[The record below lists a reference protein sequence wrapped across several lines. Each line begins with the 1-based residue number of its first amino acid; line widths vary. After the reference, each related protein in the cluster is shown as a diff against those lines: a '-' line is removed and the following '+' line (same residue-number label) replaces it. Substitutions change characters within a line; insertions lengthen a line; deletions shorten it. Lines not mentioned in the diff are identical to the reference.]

1 MSEVYP
7 LRGRIFRPWKNGGGE
22 TAEILVSP
30 PGAGFDD
37 FDWRISTAIVAG
49 DGPFS
54 AFPGI
59 DRVLTVIEGG
69 TMHLSLPDQVHQLNA
84 ISPPLAFAGDLP
96 CQATITGGPILDF
109 NVMVRRPLRAEV
121 TRGPLPHLPPDKPLA
136 YLALLFAGLRRSVPA
151 RSGRYGRRR
160 GGSAPTA
167 LQCGGN
173 HSDYTSRLDL
183 NQPDRAGRIA
193 RSTDDGRP
201 DRSG

>member
-1 MSEVYP
+1 MSVVYP

-30 PGAGFDD
+30 PDAGFDD
-37 FDWRISTAIVAG
+37 FGWRISTAIVAG

-69 TMHLSLPDQVHQLNA
+69 TMHLSLPDQMCQLNA

-121 TRGPLPHLPPDKPLA
+121 TRGPLLPLPPTSSNQPLA
-136 YLALLFAGLRRSVPA
+136 YLALLLQDGGGLSRLDLVDLAAAGAGLRRRLCDVA
-151 RSGRYGRRR
+151 AITVIIRR
-160 GGSAPTA
+160 
-167 LQCGGN
+167 
-173 HSDYTSRLDL
+173 D
-183 NQPDRAGRIA
+183 
-193 RSTDDGRP
+193 
-201 DRSG
+201 